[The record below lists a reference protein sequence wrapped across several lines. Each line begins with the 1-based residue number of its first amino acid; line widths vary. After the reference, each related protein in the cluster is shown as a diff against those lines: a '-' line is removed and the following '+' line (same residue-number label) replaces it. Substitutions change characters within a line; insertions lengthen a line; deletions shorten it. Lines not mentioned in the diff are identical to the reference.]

1 MTSKKDAIA
10 ALALE
15 RGTNMPVTAWITQY
29 RKEGSPMNMDCLEIA
44 YQAMVRDLTSGSRSD
59 GSRRLRPSMIG
70 NPCWR
75 AQAMSYL
82 GAPAEDDRDSP
93 YLDAAKAGTLSHYWF
108 QAEGMSA
115 GWLTDIEVQVE
126 YKRWHLTGAMD
137 GVCKDG
143 SIFELKTVSTE
154 KYNGWRG
161 APAVEAM
168 EMAVDSHIKQVH
180 AYMAATG
187 EGEASIVYLDRG
199 GLRFR
204 EFRVKRDKK
213 LLEQMD
219 IEATDTLARIAE
231 GKLPARL
238 FGCEMLQD
246 GFDPDEHSDSEV
258 KSWKAG
264 QRWCDF
270 KHICHKA
277 DPKDWS

>member
-1 MTSKKDAIA
+1 MTSKKNAIA

-15 RGTNMPVTAWITQY
+15 RGTDKPVTAWITQY
-29 RKEGSPMNMDCLEIA
+29 KKEGSPMNMDCLEIA

-82 GAPAEDDRDSP
+82 GAPTEDDPESP

-115 GWLTDIEVQVE
+115 GWLTDIEVPVE
-126 YKRWHLTGAMD
+126 YKRWHLKGAMD

-161 APAVEAM
+161 MPAVEAM
-168 EMAVDSHIKQVH
+168 ETAIESHIKQVH

-187 EGEASIVYLDRG
+187 ETEASIVYLDRG

-204 EFRVKRDKK
+204 EFRIQRDKK

-219 IEATDTLARIAE
+219 VEATDTLSRIAE

-238 FGCEMLQD
+238 FGCEMLQE
-246 GFDPDEHSDSEV
+246 GWDPAEHDQKTVDS
-258 KSWKAG
+258 WLAG
-264 QRWCDF
+264 QRWCDY

-277 DPKDWS
+277 NPKDWS